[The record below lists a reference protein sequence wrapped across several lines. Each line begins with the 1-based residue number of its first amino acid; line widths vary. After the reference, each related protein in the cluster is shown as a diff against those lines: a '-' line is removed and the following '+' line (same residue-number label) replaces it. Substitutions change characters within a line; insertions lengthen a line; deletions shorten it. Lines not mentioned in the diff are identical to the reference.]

1 MHTYIGGPD
10 TYVIGF
16 LMTQKTNGTQSFV
29 PLFEVGSL
37 VDARVAVAT
46 LNGAGPIQTVTIL
59 REFTEGAQPQVK
71 VPPGISAELPT
82 EAPTTDT
89 P

>member
-16 LMTQKTNGTQSFV
+16 LMVQKTNGTQSFV

-37 VDARVAVAT
+37 IDARVAVST
-46 LNGAGPIQTVTIL
+46 LNGAGPIQQITIL
-59 REFTEGAQPQVK
+59 REFTEGIQPQIE
-71 VPPGISAELPT
+71 VPQGLPSP
-82 EAPTTDT
+82 EETT

>member
-10 TYVIGF
+10 TYIIGF
-16 LMTQKTNGTQSFV
+16 LMVQKTNGTQSFV

-37 VDARVAVAT
+37 IDARVSVAT
-46 LNGAGPIQTVTIL
+46 LNGAGPIQSVTVL
-59 REFTEGAQPQVK
+59 REFTEGAQPQIE
-71 VPPGISAELPT
+71 VPIGISANVPDE
-82 EAPTTDT
+82 TT

>member
-10 TYVIGF
+10 TYIIGF

-29 PLFEVGSL
+29 PLFEVGSII
-37 VDARVAVAT
+37 DARVAVAT
-46 LNGAGPIQTVTIL
+46 LNGAGPIQQIKII
-59 REFTEGAQPQVK
+59 REFTEGAQPQIK
-71 VPPGISAELPT
+71 VPIGISAELPT
-82 EAPTTDT
+82 TDT